1 MPASDPLVSVRN
13 SPDAPPPLGAT
24 ITEDGVE
31 FAVYADRAT
40 AVQLCLFD
48 VDGTERRL
56 PLTAH
61 AHGVWAAHVAGV
73 GAGQRYGYRAAGPW
87 APEQGDRF
95 NDAKLLLDP
104 YGRGIVGEVTWRPE
118 IFGHRVDD
126 SLAGDGAVRDDRDSA
141 PYVPR
146 SVVVADGFD
155 WGDDKPPH
163 TPWDRTV
170 LYETHVRGLTK
181 ELPDVPEHLRGTYA
195 GVAHPAT
202 IAHLQQLGIT
212 AVELLP
218 VHAFTSEPGL
228 VQTGRTNYWGYN
240 TLGFFAPHA
249 SYASAAK
256 PQEVIAEFKGMV
268 KLLHAAGI
276 EVILDVVYNHTAEQ
290 SAGGGATLSWRGLAE
305 ATYYRLDERGNDV
318 DVTGCGDT
326 VDLRQPAGLRMVLD
340 SLRYWAQEMHVDGFR
355 FDLAPALARGADDA
369 FNPDHP
375 FLMALRSD
383 PVLSR
388 VKLIAEPW
396 DVGSHGW
403 RTGQFPPPFADWND
417 RFRDTVRDFW
427 LCDVAADLAGQ
438 PAHGVSDLG
447 TRLAGSRDL
456 FGSRSPMASIN
467 IVTTHDGF
475 TAADL
480 TAFNTK
486 HNEANG
492 EDNRDGNDNNHSW
505 NFGVEGHEGVHS
517 ELEQHRRRAMR
528 NLLAT
533 LLLSS
538 GVPMLLGGDEFGRTQ
553 QGNNNA
559 YCQDN
564 EISWYNWKLED
575 WQRNLADTT
584 AFLVELRAA
593 HPVLRQ
599 REFFPGDPIDGDT
612 LAALHWHDAD
622 GAVMTADKWNDGSTR
637 TVQVVFDGTDVQD
650 DRLLLVLHGAAHDGP
665 VRLPEQTG
673 VTTWDLVWESSYDR
687 PDQVPSKEV
696 AVGDEYPMTAAS
708 FAVWRGR

>member
-1 MPASDPLVSVRN
+1 MPATDPLVSVRN
-13 SPDAPPPLGAT
+13 SPDAPPPLGASVT
-24 ITEDGVE
+24 GDGVE
-31 FAVYADRAT
+31 FAVYAERAT
-40 AVQLCLFD
+40 AVEVCLFD
-48 VDGTERRL
+48 ADGAERRL
-56 PLTAH
+56 PLTRH
-61 AHGVWAAHVAGV
+61 AHGVWAGHVAGI
-73 GAGQRYGYRAAGPW
+73 GSGQRYGFRADGPW
-87 APEQGDRF
+87 APERGDRF
-95 NDAKLLLDP
+95 NKAKLLLDP
-104 YGRGIVGEVTWRPE
+104 YGRGIAGEVTWRPE
-118 IFGHRVDD
+118 VFGHRVDD
-126 SLAGDGAVRDDRDSA
+126 SFAGDGSVRDDRDSA
-141 PYVPR
+141 PFMPR

-155 WGDDKPPH
+155 WGDDASPQV
-163 TPWDRTV
+163 PWDRTV

-181 ELPDVPEHLRGTYA
+181 LLPDVPEHLRGTYA

-202 IAHLQQLGIT
+202 IAHLRRLGVT
-212 AVELLP
+212 SVELLP

-228 VQTGRTNYWGYN
+228 VRAGRQNYWGYN

-249 SYASAAK
+249 AYASAAE

-369 FNPDHP
+369 FTPDHP
-375 FLMALRSD
+375 FLMALRAD

-403 RTGQFPPPFADWND
+403 RTGQFPAPFADWND

-427 LCDVAADLAGQ
+427 LGDVAADLAGR

-475 TAADL
+475 PAADL

-492 EDNRDGNDNNHSW
+492 EDNRDGSDDNRSW
-505 NFGVEGHEGVHS
+505 NFGVEGHDGVHA

-564 EISWYNWKLED
+564 EISWYNWNLED

-599 REFFPGDPIDGDT
+599 REFFPGDPVDGDT
-612 LAALHWHDAD
+612 LAALHWHDAH

-665 VRLPEQTG
+665 VRLPKQTG
-673 VTTWDLVWESSYDR
+673 VTRWDLVWDSSYDR
-687 PDQVPSKEV
+687 PDQVPGQEV